1 MTARRS
7 KEQISTNVDQ
17 KLVAILL
24 QQRIEPVLSLPCNML
39 AGIFQEIGHHPL
51 QHIPVCREEE
61 GVGIAAG
68 AALASKRPLLLM
80 QNSGLGNSI
89 NALMSLTSFY
99 KLPLFILMSHR
110 GGRGEKISAQMPM
123 GYAAP
128 RLLETLKIPCLTIS
142 TTQDFPKLSLFMGET
157 FRKNAVHAAFLA
169 RELWNETK

>member
-1 MTARRS
+1 MMARRS

-24 QQRIEPVLSLPCNML
+24 QQRIEPVLSVPCNML
-39 AGIFQEIGHHPL
+39 AGILQEIVHHPL
-51 QHIPVCREEE
+51 QHISVCKEEE

-68 AALASKRPLLLM
+68 AALAGKRPLLLM

-128 RLLETLKIPCLTIS
+128 RLLETLKIPYLTIS
-142 TTQDFPKLSLFMGET
+142 STQDFPKLSLFMGET
-157 FRKNAVHAAFLA
+157 FRKNAVHAAFLV
-169 RELWNETK
+169 RELWNEAK

>member
-7 KEQISTNVDQ
+7 KEQSSTNVDQ
-17 KLVAILL
+17 KLVALLL

-39 AGIFQEIGHHPL
+39 AGILQEIGHHPL
-51 QHIPVCREEE
+51 QHIRVCREEE

-68 AALASKRPLLLM
+68 AALAGKRPLLLM

-110 GGRGEKISAQMPM
+110 GGRGEKIIAQMPM
-123 GYAAP
+123 GEAAP
-128 RLLETLKIPCLTIS
+128 RVLETLGIPYLTIRS
-142 TTQDFPKLSLFMGET
+142 TQDFPKFGLFIGET
-157 FRKNAVHAAFLA
+157 FRKNEIHAAFLA

>member
-1 MTARRS
+1 MTARLS

-51 QHIPVCREEE
+51 QHIQVCREEE

-68 AALASKRPLLLM
+68 AALAGKRPLLLM

-128 RLLETLKIPCLTIS
+128 RLLETLGIPYLTIS
-142 TTQDFPKLSLFMGET
+142 ATQDFPKLGLFIGET
-157 FRKNAVHAAFLA
+157 FRKNEIHAAFLA
-169 RELWNETK
+169 RELWYETK

>member
-24 QQRIEPVLSLPCNML
+24 QHRIEPILSLPCNML
-39 AGIFQEIGHHPL
+39 SGILQEIGHHPL
-51 QHIPVCREEE
+51 QHIQVCREEE

-68 AALASKRPLLLM
+68 AALAGKRPLLLM

-110 GGRGEKISAQMPM
+110 GGRGEKIAAQMPM

-128 RLLETLKIPCLTIS
+128 RLLETLGIPYLTIS
-142 TTQDFPKLSLFMGET
+142 SSQDIPKLGLFIGET
-157 FRKNAVHAAFLA
+157 FRKNEIHAAFLA

>member
-17 KLVAILL
+17 KLVALVL
-24 QQRIEPVLSLPCNML
+24 QQRIEPILSLPCNML
-39 AGIFQEIGHHPL
+39 TGILQEIGHHPL
-51 QHIPVCREEE
+51 QHIQVCREEE

-68 AALASKRPLLLM
+68 AALAGKRPLLLM

-110 GGRGEKISAQMPM
+110 GGRGEKIAAQMPM
-123 GYAAP
+123 GEAAP
-128 RLLETLKIPCLTIS
+128 RVLETLGIPYLTIS
-142 TTQDFPKLSLFMGET
+142 ATQDFPNLVCSLEKT
-157 FRKNAVHAAFLA
+157 FRKNEIHAAFLA

>member
-7 KEQISTNVDQ
+7 KEQISTNVNQ

-39 AGIFQEIGHHPL
+39 AGILQEIVRHPL

-68 AALASKRPLLLM
+68 AALAGKRPLLLM

-89 NALMSLTSFY
+89 NALMPLTSFY

-110 GGRGEKISAQMPM
+110 GGRGEKISSQMPM

-128 RLLETLKIPCLTIS
+128 RLLETLKIPYLTIS
-142 TTQDFPKLSLFMGET
+142 STQDFSKLSLFMGET
-157 FRKNAVHAAFLA
+157 FRKSAVHAAFLV
-169 RELWNETK
+169 RELWNEAK